1 MSQVVQSEELARVAE
16 AAGRFAAAEEEVTAV
31 IPTEPVPGLRVYLCA
46 YGHGDPRSWLALD
59 SSGSPIDDRTILRDA
74 VTIAAMCE
82 IAEEAA
88 GGGDLDELRTRLAEV
103 RATEAP
109 AGIEEAEEAALE
121 LERIVAAGPRL
132 ASPAYLDSMG
142 AATRRLERA
151 LGADMQSPLSEA
163 MKRTVWA
170 VDELTHEVEAAYKLE
185 LR

>member
-1 MSQVVQSEELARVAE
+1 VPLSEELARVAE
-16 AAGRFAAAEEEVTAV
+16 AAGRFAGPEEEVTAV
-31 IPTEPVPGLRVYLCA
+31 IPTEPVAGVRVYLCA
-46 YGHGDPRSWLALD
+46 YGHGEPRTWLALD
-59 SSGSPIDDRTILRDA
+59 PEGWPIEDRTTLRDA

-82 IAEEAA
+82 LAEEAA
-88 GGGDLDELRTRLAEV
+88 GGGDLEELRTRLAEV

-109 AGIEEAEEAALE
+109 GGIEEAEEAARE
-121 LERIVAAGPRL
+121 LERMIEAGPRL

-151 LGADMQSPLSEA
+151 LGADVQSPLSET

-170 VDELTHEVEAAYKLE
+170 VDELTREVEAAYKLE